1 MSKLL
6 FSSVAIKDVQEIVNY
21 YDEINPKISDAF
33 LDELDEAKYFIEQHP
48 QACVK
53 KLNLIRVRYLKRFKY
68 GVYFKIYHKS
78 IAVIGV
84 LHNSRNPQIWKNR

>member
-1 MSKLL
+1 MSKVL
-6 FSSVAIKDVQEIVNY
+6 FSSIATKDVQEIINY
-21 YDEINPKISDAF
+21 YDEINPQISDVF
-33 LDELDEAKYFIEQHP
+33 LDELEETKNFIELHP

-78 IAVIGV
+78 ITVIGV

>member
-6 FSSVAIKDVQEIVNY
+6 FSSVAIKDVQKIVNY

-33 LDELDEAKYFIEQHP
+33 LDELEDAKYFIEPHL

-53 KLNLIRVRYLKRFKY
+53 KLNLIRVRYHKKFKY

-78 IAVIGV
+78 ITVTGV